1 MKKTMLSLAVISS
14 LFSGAAM
21 AAGADNDSSYATL
34 NFSGRV
40 TSNLC
45 QVSTENTTTDINL
58 GEVTVSQIKEGTYK
72 PQSFVVTLNNCDTTT
87 NSITYTIADKNGSA
101 GATAQYLE
109 PESNDTSATGVGVYV
124 EKSDATPI
132 TIGSEQSLDVQKD
145 ESGALPQQ
153 SIALRAY
160 IKEKADPDSV
170 IGGTVNASAT
180 MTIKTATATAGV

>member
-21 AAGADNDSSYATL
+21 AAGADNNSSYATL

-132 TIGSEQSLDVQKD
+132 TIGSEQSLDVQKMCPGLFLSNQLLY
-145 ESGALPQQ
+145 EHT
-153 SIALRAY
+153 LRKKQ
-160 IKEKADPDSV
+160 IRIV
-170 IGGTVNASAT
+170 
-180 MTIKTATATAGV
+180 